1 MSNLMGSLCIHSIC
15 IYGVPTTCQDL
26 CKLLPPC
33 SAFVLKIKGVGEGRE
48 EKKRFSL
55 ISECDYFVF
64 LSFSLSLL
72 SSLPSPHSKG
82 KSQIPTRTFRNHPPT
97 HTHKF
102 INTLQHARCSQFA
115 MWEPTS
121 CHQGVLCPHVSAS
134 QSALP
139 LYPLQQKFPFVA
151 SPRMASASLAPRWY
165 FVECEWDWTDRG
177 QPEWGSWFIEKHVL
191 LGGTESFG
199 SQRVWAPGRWQQ
211 PGSPGLWPRHSPTQ
225 RLVPLVGHVAGI
237 TAVSSNVTSLGRCG
251 RKQL

>member
-82 KSQIPTRTFRNHPPT
+82 
-97 HTHKF
+97 
-102 INTLQHARCSQFA
+102 
-115 MWEPTS
+115 
-121 CHQGVLCPHVSAS
+121 
-134 QSALP
+134 
-139 LYPLQQKFPFVA
+139 
-151 SPRMASASLAPRWY
+151 
-165 FVECEWDWTDRG
+165 
-177 QPEWGSWFIEKHVL
+177 
-191 LGGTESFG
+191 
-199 SQRVWAPGRWQQ
+199 
-211 PGSPGLWPRHSPTQ
+211 
-225 RLVPLVGHVAGI
+225 
-237 TAVSSNVTSLGRCG
+237 
-251 RKQL
+251 